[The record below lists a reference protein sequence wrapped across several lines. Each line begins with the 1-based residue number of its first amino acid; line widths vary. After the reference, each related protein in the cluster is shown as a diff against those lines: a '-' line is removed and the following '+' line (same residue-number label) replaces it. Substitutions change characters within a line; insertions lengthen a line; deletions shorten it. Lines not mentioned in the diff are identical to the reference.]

1 MERGKKKKRQ
11 QNNKKDEE
19 YFNRLDKVRWQKKK
33 DEAIHPAR
41 FFFLFFFVLLYTT
54 LKCRHTRSREQER
67 WPVVVVQPSQSNGF
81 TFKNMCCVCVLSWC
95 VHSCLAPSRIRQFK
109 GRRIKRKEEAIWR
122 KKMFIYNLCIYNKR
136 WLHPP
141 PICTLQGVK
150 ANIRPFL
157 CPFYYYYYSVCFCS
171 IFVQLTPFQI
181 FAAPAPSN
189 GRPNNYG
196 ICF

>member
-1 MERGKKKKRQ
+1 MALSQQVRKQNKKEESIVFMFDEDSRAVQSPFGWWRGGRKKKRQ

-109 GRRIKRKEEAIWR
+109 GRRIKRKEEAI
-122 KKMFIYNLCIYNKR
+122 
-136 WLHPP
+136 
-141 PICTLQGVK
+141 
-150 ANIRPFL
+150 
-157 CPFYYYYYSVCFCS
+157 
-171 IFVQLTPFQI
+171 
-181 FAAPAPSN
+181 
-189 GRPNNYG
+189 
-196 ICF
+196 